1 VLCADVHLRDAV
13 PECRTD
19 DFLAAQ
25 FRKLQAIR
33 DLQEANGGCPVL
45 CAGDVF
51 DHWKPSP
58 WLLQAVIP
66 LVRNWI
72 VVPGQHD
79 LPQHSLALFDKSGL
93 AVLERAGCVQV
104 LEDPVGPVAIKD
116 GEAIVSGF
124 PWGAEPSGIAGDE
137 EPYKRVA
144 LIHRL
149 VYPGKPPFPGA
160 ESKGGPPKDLLR
172 KMKGFDLV
180 VSGDN
185 HQTFTDAAGGTA
197 SLTTGGPKRTLEL
210 SAPQILVNPGSMMR
224 TTAAQADHEP
234 SVFLWW
240 AESNAVERVVLP
252 HEKGVV
258 SREHIDRDKA
268 RDERI
273 SAFVER
279 LRDDVEMGLD
289 FRDNLRRFLA
299 ENETPKA
306 VEQLVWEIVDGKT
319 S

>member
-1 VLCADVHLRDAV
+1 
-13 PECRTD
+13 
-19 DFLAAQ
+19 
-25 FRKLQAIR
+25 
-33 DLQEANGGCPVL
+33 
-45 CAGDVF
+45 
-51 DHWKPSP
+51 
-58 WLLQAVIP
+58 VIP

-93 AVLERAGCVQV
+93 AVLERAGCCEILIPGKAVY
-104 LEDPVGPVAIKD
+104 LHESFDCY
-116 GEAIVSGF
+116 GF
-124 PWGAEPSGIAGDE
+124 PWGIEPQTVANTSDRI
-137 EPYKRVA
+137 VA

-160 ESKGGPPKDLLR
+160 ESKGRTARDLLR

-185 HQTFTDAAGGTA
+185 HQQFVYDEGKR
-197 SLTTGGPKRTLEL
+197 TTGQNWGFERV
-210 SAPQILVNPGSMMR
+210 LVNPGSMMR

-240 AESNAVERVVLP
+240 AESNSVERVVLP

>member
-1 VLCADVHLRDAV
+1 VLCADVHLRDTV

-33 DLQEANGGCPVL
+33 DLQETNGGCPVL

-66 LVRNWI
+66 LVRDWI

-93 AVLERAGCVQV
+93 AVLERAGCCIV
-104 LEDPVGPVAIKD
+104 LEDPVGPIAVKD
-116 GEAIVSGF
+116 GEVIVSGF

-137 EPYKRVA
+137 EPYKRIA

-160 ESKGGPPKDLLR
+160 ESKGGTARDLLR

-185 HQTFTDAAGGTA
+185 HQTFVQ
-197 SLTTGGPKRTLEL
+197 LPGGPITTAMNGPL
-210 SAPQILVNPGSMMR
+210 SGKNGDPILVNPGSMMR

-240 AESNAVERVVLP
+240 AESNTVERVVLP

-289 FRDNLRRFLA
+289 FQDNLRRFLA

-306 VEQLVWEIVDGKT
+306 VEQLVWEIVDGRNA
-319 S
+319 